1 MIFKRKKKKN
11 VVDDNQLLLFT
22 IEEMKGG
29 EAPSSNPNS
38 TPLSTGSDEGLH
50 MKQFP
55 IATTEQIPEDS
66 LSSCN
71 VSTTEATEPAIVQ
84 ESVSTVSEDG
94 GADSQ
99 ESSFQITDNRYSADH
114 HLLLESMHKAI
125 LRLSTMNIND
135 IRLVAIE
142 SASHAQNGIN
152 TEHTYYLQ
160 ALKGMELSGYD
171 FIAYYYVSFARS
183 FPTMLDKIDLP
194 FSDIYE
200 EALSLGR

>member
-1 MIFKRKKKKN
+1 MIFRRKKKKK

-29 EAPSSNPNS
+29 EVTSSNS
-38 TPLSTGSDEGLH
+38 DSAPLSTESDEGLH
-50 MKQFP
+50 MEQAP
-55 IATTEQIPEDS
+55 IASTEQTPEDS
-66 LSSCN
+66 SSSYN
-71 VSTTEATEPAIVQ
+71 VSTSENATSDIVQ
-84 ESVSTVSEDG
+84 ESASTISEDKSSN
-94 GADSQ
+94 SQ

-114 HLLLESMHKAI
+114 HLLLESMRKAI
-125 LRLSTMNIND
+125 LQLSSMNIND

-142 SASHAQNGIN
+142 SASHAQSGIN